1 LGHLAVAL
9 NLPVV
14 QLFSQPRIE
23 RAGPVG
29 AAHQCAVGGDHV
41 PSVDEAW
48 NAYLACLAADTQL

>member
-1 LGHLAVAL
+1 L